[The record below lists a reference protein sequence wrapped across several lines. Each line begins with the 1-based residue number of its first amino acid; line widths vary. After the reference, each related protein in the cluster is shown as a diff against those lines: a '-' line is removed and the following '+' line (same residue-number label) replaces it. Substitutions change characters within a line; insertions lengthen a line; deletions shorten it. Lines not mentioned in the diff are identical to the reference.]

1 MKKILILNNENDVS
15 EYLKTSHF
23 YDKIIALN
31 YKVAI
36 HCSQN
41 NIKFIYIKEILK
53 NNKSNLSKLL
63 KDSFLISKKIDKKI
77 TKSSKILA
85 NNNYF
90 SNYQKFSVGLL
101 YIQIYSNY
109 LNFLVNKFKEYNFF
123 YYECN
128 TEDYFNF
135 LVKGIKVYKRKY
147 LNKFQK
153 ILYKKRF
160 NESNYF
166 ITDDDPSINNFK
178 KLFLELSNMSLNKKL
193 CFLIY
198 LLNKEYQKKVQI
210 FAKKNDINLFFYKE
224 SLLSKNY
231 IKNINIEKIFNSKI
245 IKNETKDLFLK
256 EYLKYMMPKI
266 INTVIYTK
274 KNIENIT
281 KKNSFLLFLSSHN
294 TLVSNTIRETFN
306 KKNIKTL
313 TTLHGGTVGH
323 FKKGFFWP
331 DLAHNN
337 LPKAE
342 LSFYQTYSDTQK
354 KILIKKNYFFNTNH
368 NSQYLTFES
377 ENFNKLT
384 KNIPSKKKSFLNIG
398 YIAQSNDNIVSNFNE
413 GINDPLNLYK
423 FRSNFLT
430 KIINKK
436 NCNLLVSFNEKNL
449 SFFADKVLIKKA
461 KNLNKLKMYKM
472 QALSVLK
479 QTDFLILEQ
488 PSTTLIESLYLKV
501 PTIIVINNP
510 LWDFEKKQ
518 KKLLNK
524 RILFVKSYND
534 IFKLFNKNIS
544 IPAKD
549 NIFLNQFYTKEK
561 KKNFDYFLN
570 KLVIT

>member
-31 YKVAI
+31 YKAAI

-41 NIKFIYIKEILK
+41 NIKFIYIKDILK

-90 SNYQKFSVGLL
+90 SNYHKFSNGLL
-101 YIQIYSNY
+101 FIQIYSNY

-135 LVKGIKVYKRKY
+135 LVKGIKVYKKKY

-160 NESNYF
+160 YESNYF
-166 ITDDDPSINNFK
+166 VTDDDPSINNFK
-178 KLFLELSNMSLNKKL
+178 KLFLELSNMNLNKKL

-210 FAKKNDINLFFYKE
+210 FAKKNNINLFFYKE

-281 KKNSFLLFLSSHN
+281 KKILFYYFYHHTIHLYQILLERL
-294 TLVSNTIRETFN
+294 
-306 KKNIKTL
+306 
-313 TTLHGGTVGH
+313 
-323 FKKGFFWP
+323 
-331 DLAHNN
+331 
-337 LPKAE
+337 
-342 LSFYQTYSDTQK
+342 
-354 KILIKKNYFFNTNH
+354 LIKKYKNTNYT
-368 NSQYLTFES
+368 SWRYSRTF
-377 ENFNKLT
+377 
-384 KNIPSKKKSFLNIG
+384 
-398 YIAQSNDNIVSNFNE
+398 
-413 GINDPLNLYK
+413 
-423 FRSNFLT
+423 
-430 KIINKK
+430 
-436 NCNLLVSFNEKNL
+436 
-449 SFFADKVLIKKA
+449 
-461 KNLNKLKMYKM
+461 
-472 QALSVLK
+472 
-479 QTDFLILEQ
+479 
-488 PSTTLIESLYLKV
+488 
-501 PTIIVINNP
+501 
-510 LWDFEKKQ
+510 
-518 KKLLNK
+518 
-524 RILFVKSYND
+524 
-534 IFKLFNKNIS
+534 
-544 IPAKD
+544 
-549 NIFLNQFYTKEK
+549 
-561 KKNFDYFLN
+561 
-570 KLVIT
+570 

>member
-15 EYLKTSHF
+15 EYLKSNFF
-23 YDKIIALN
+23 YDMIIALN

-41 NIKFIYIKEILK
+41 NIKFIYIKDILK

-63 KDSFLISKKIDKKI
+63 KDSFLISKTIDEKIKISKKI
-77 TKSSKILA
+77 FEK
-85 NNNYF
+85 NNYF

-101 YIQIYSNY
+101 YIQTYSNY
-109 LNFLVNKFKEYNFF
+109 LNLLVNKFKEYNFF

-128 TEDYFNF
+128 TEDHFNF
-135 LVKGIKVYKRKY
+135 LVEGIKVYKKKY
-147 LNKFQK
+147 LNRFYK
-153 ILYKKRF
+153 ILYKKKLYK
-160 NESNYF
+160 NNYF
-166 ITDDDPSINNFK
+166 DTDDDPSVNNFK
-178 KLFLELSNMSLNKKL
+178 KLFLGLTNMNLNKKS
-193 CFLIY
+193 CFLMY
-198 LLNKEYQKKVQI
+198 LLDKEYEKKAQI
-210 FAKKNDINLFFYKE
+210 FAKKNNINLFFYKE
-224 SLLSKNY
+224 SLLNKNY
-231 IKNINIEKIFNSKI
+231 IKNFNIEKIFNSKI
-245 IKNETKDLFLK
+245 TKNKTKDLFLK
-256 EYLKYMMPKI
+256 KYLKYMMPKI

-274 KNIENIT
+274 KNIEKII

-323 FKKGFFWP
+323 FKKGLFWP

-342 LSFYQTYSDTQK
+342 LSFYQTYSDIQK

-377 ENFNKLT
+377 ENFNKLI
-384 KNIPSKKKSFLNIG
+384 KNIPIKKKSSLNIG
-398 YIAQSNDNIVSNFNE
+398 YIIQSNDNIVSNFNE

-423 FRSNFLT
+423 FRSDFLT

-436 NCNLLVSFNEKNL
+436 NCNLIVSFNEKNL

-461 KNLNKLKMYKM
+461 KNLDKLKIYKM
-472 QALSVLK
+472 EALSVLK
-479 QTDFLILEQ
+479 QSDVVILEQ